1 MRLACLQQPAQ
12 MPQQYDQGNNQSMR
26 QKQLTRSFNQSKTAA
41 CCERKGNSRQ
51 HRQKKKRYLRS
62 SKENELLLLLPLL
75 VCRAKTPQQYIAPDA
90 WSQKTSTV
98 QQERR
103 WKAHSGRR
111 RQETERPQ
119 RSHLL
124 LPSEWIGKHRLSI
137 RAQE

>member
-12 MPQQYDQGNNQSMR
+12 MPQKYDQGNNQSMS
-26 QKQLTRSFNQSKTAA
+26 QKQLTRSFNQSKTVA
-41 CCERKGNSRQ
+41 CCERKRNSRQ

-62 SKENELLLLLPLL
+62 SKENELLLLLLLL
-75 VCRAKTPQQYIAPDA
+75 VCRAKTPQQYIAPDV
-90 WSQKTSTV
+90 WSQRTSTV

-103 WKAHSGRR
+103 RKAHSERR

-124 LPSEWIGKHRLSI
+124 LPSEWIGKHGLSI
-137 RAQE
+137 RARE